1 MQQDEEPFGEGRDF
15 KQFCCLQEDQMDSTV
30 GLKVSEVSN
39 FPVVVGLEMFNLEDR
54 ENSVLTHLN
63 VTELEAI
70 YTGGTPV
77 LIFHQYCLHSSSFA
91 CFHDWCDKLYYFP
104 CSLGSIQL
112 LKAYKNLF
120 IIPSVNIETLEI
132 NKSSQQLI

>member
-1 MQQDEEPFGEGRDF
+1 
-15 KQFCCLQEDQMDSTV
+15 MDSTV

-77 LIFHQYCLHSSSFA
+77 LIFH
-91 CFHDWCDKLYYFP
+91 
-104 CSLGSIQL
+104 
-112 LKAYKNLF
+112 
-120 IIPSVNIETLEI
+120 
-132 NKSSQQLI
+132 